1 MSIIWASTS
10 IADFATLG
18 ISSTSPNALL
28 PAARSAHTQE
38 NIPSAQ
44 ASKFASPKFAPASE
58 LWISG
63 NVVWSTYSGAGGT
76 YPLYELMAANGNNL
90 FRVALPGRRYALQV
104 FRGGSWVNLA
114 IEPATSMLPGLF
126 RFDIHVIFHATAGL
140 VELYRDGSLILS
152 FSGDTSGDNGVVA
165 DRLNVGDTIDGVIT
179 SYTAHSGIIVA
190 DEDTRPFT
198 FIQRIPNGNGDHTD
212 WTGGYADVDETGIND
227 TDFITTGTT
236 GAMESF
242 TFPALPGSEDTR
254 QLTTLV
260 VAARTRGNGSP
271 EVLQALA
278 HVGSSDYTASPIYDR
293 SPIYQPQQW
302 QFPVNP
308 ATGLPWTGSQINGAQ
323 FGVKAAS

>member
-1 MSIIWASTS
+1 MAILWAGTST
-10 IADFATLG
+10 ADCTTLG
-18 ISSTSPNALL
+18 ISSTSSNAAL

-63 NVVWSTYSGAGGT
+63 NVSWSTYSGAGGT

-140 VELYRDGSLILS
+140 VELYRDGALILS
-152 FSGDTSGDNGVVA
+152 FSGDTSGDNGIIT
-165 DRLNVGDTIDGVIT
+165 DRLNVGDTIDGVIS

-190 DEDTRPFT
+190 TDDTRKYT
-198 FIQRIPNGNGDHTD
+198 FVQRLPNAAGAKQE
-212 WTGGYADVDETGIND
+212 WTGAYTDINEVGFND
-227 TDFITTGTT
+227 TNFITTNTLGKV
-236 GAMESF
+236 S
-242 TFPALPGSEDTR
+242 TFGFADLPSEMAVR
-254 QLTTLV
+254 N
-260 VAARTRGNGSP
+260 VAALVIAGRSRNAGSISTV
-271 EVLQALA
+271 EGIAR
-278 HVGSSDYTASPIYDR
+278 VGSTEYSASAKFDASPLYG
-293 SPIYQPQQW
+293 PQNW
-302 QFPVNP
+302 VFNANP
-308 ATGLPWTGSQINGAQ
+308 ATGQAWLGSDIDAAE
-323 FGVKAAS
+323 FGVKAA